1 VSCTDA
7 ACPTHLASVNGVKK
21 VTFDVQAYSNVWFY
35 ANPIFIRPER
45 SPKLLVEE
53 NAELAKRLGQRAD
66 NDHDGHGHDND
77 HGGHDNDHGHNND
90 HDGHGRDNDHDGR
103 GRD

>member
-21 VTFDVQAYSNVWFY
+21 VTFDVQAYANVWFY
-35 ANPIFIRPER
+35 ANPIFIRPEH

-53 NAELAKRLGQRAD
+53 NAELAKRLGRRAD

-77 HGGHDNDHGHNND
+77 H
-90 HDGHGRDNDHDGR
+90 DGHGHDNDHDGR
-103 GRD
+103 GHDNDHNGHGRGRD